1 MLSDEEI
8 IARIGEGLPVGVWVA
23 RAPGGEFVYANETFR
38 EIMGLP
44 GLEEVARGEYAEP
57 YRIHDRSGALY
68 PESSMPFVRALEAR
82 ETVMTDDI
90 VIHRTDGARVNVRA
104 YARPVFEEGE
114 ITHVVVAFFDI
125 TREVEAETARAESEA
140 RLHQAERMQS
150 LGTLAGGIAHD
161 VNNLLGAIS
170 LIVSSL
176 AVDEVDAERRA
187 DLGKI
192 EEVVQTA
199 TGLARSLLTFSGRG
213 KNLTAPVSLNDVVLG
228 VQRLVAHGADK
239 RIRLS
244 NALRASRGV
253 LGDYARLEQVVL
265 NLLLNAAD
273 AMPEGGR
280 IVVSTRDDGP
290 EVVLEVEDDGGGVPP
305 EIRARVFDPFFTT
318 KRDGPR
324 RSTGLGLATVY
335 GIVDSHGGTVEVA
348 DAPGGGALF
357 RLRFPASERPV
368 ARQVAPEPDAP
379 PVRGE
384 GLVLV
389 VDDEQVLR
397 EAALEV
403 LGSLGYRTVGA
414 SDGLQ
419 ALQVVEQRGAE
430 IDVVLLDM
438 SMPGMDGEQ
447 TYRAM
452 REIRADL
459 PVLLTTGYALNDA
472 AQRVLDLGV
481 RGFIEKP
488 WSLSKISRALADVL
502 EAGR

>member
-1 MLSDEEI
+1 M
-8 IARIGEGLPVGVWVA
+8 
-23 RAPGGEFVYANETFR
+23 
-38 EIMGLP
+38 
-44 GLEEVARGEYAEP
+44 
-57 YRIHDRSGALY
+57 
-68 PESSMPFVRALEAR
+68 
-82 ETVMTDDI
+82 
-90 VIHRTDGARVNVRA
+90 
-104 YARPVFEEGE
+104 
-114 ITHVVVAFFDI
+114 VAFFDI
-125 TREVEAETARAESEA
+125 TREVEAETARAQSEA
-140 RLHQAERMQS
+140 RLQQAERMQS

-170 LIVSSL
+170 LIASSL
-176 AVDEVDAERRA
+176 AMDETDAERRA

-213 KNLTAPVSLNDVVLG
+213 KNLTAPVSLNDVVAG
-228 VQRLVAHGADK
+228 VERLFVHGVDK
-239 RIRLS
+239 RLELT

-265 NLLLNAAD
+265 NLLLNARD

-280 IVVSTRDDGP
+280 IAVSTRDDGP
-290 EVVLEVEDDGGGVPP
+290 DVVLEVEDEGGGVPA
-305 EIRARVFDPFFTT
+305 EIRGKVFDPFFTT

-335 GIVDSHGGTVEVA
+335 GIVDTHGGSVEIG

-357 RLRFPASERPV
+357 RVRLPACDRPV
-368 ARQVAPEPDAP
+368 ARQVTSEPDGP

-389 VDDEQVLR
+389 VDDEEALR
-397 EAALEV
+397 NAAVDGLA
-403 LGSLGYRTVGA
+403 SLGYRTIGA
-414 SDGLQ
+414 SDGYE
-419 ALQVVEQRGAE
+419 ALRVFEAKGAE
-430 IDVVLLDM
+430 VDVVLLDM
-438 SMPGMDGEQ
+438 SMPGLDGEQ

-452 REIRADL
+452 REIRADV
-459 PVLLTTGYALNDA
+459 PVLLTTGYALNEA

-488 WSLSKISRALADVL
+488 WNLSRLSRALAGVL
-502 EAGR
+502 EERR

>member
-1 MLSDEEI
+1 MLSDDEI
-8 IARIGEGLPVGVWVA
+8 ISEIGEGLPVGVWVA
-23 RAPGGEFVYANETFR
+23 RAPGGEFVYANTTFR
-38 EIMGLP
+38 TIMGMP
-44 GLEEVARGEYAEP
+44 ALEDVARGEYAEP

-68 PESSMPFVRALEAR
+68 PESSLPFVRALETR
-82 ETVMTDDI
+82 QTVMADDI
-90 VIHRTDGARVNVRA
+90 VIHQHDGAKVFIRA
-104 YARPVFEEGE
+104 YARPVFEDGE
-114 ITHVVVAFFDI
+114 ITHVVIAFFDI
-125 TREVEAETARAESEA
+125 SREVEAEIARAESEA

-170 LIVSSL
+170 LIASSL
-176 AVDEVDAERRA
+176 AMDEANPERRS

-199 TGLARSLLTFSGRG
+199 TGLARSLLTFAGRG
-213 KNLTAPVSLNDVVLG
+213 KNLTTPVSLNDVVTG
-228 VQRLVAHGADK
+228 VERLFSHGVAK
-239 RIRLS
+239 RIQVSQTLS
-244 NALRASRGV
+244 ASRGV

-265 NLLLNAAD
+265 NLLVNARD
-273 AMPEGGR
+273 AMPAGGR
-280 IVVSTRDDGP
+280 IQISTRDD
-290 EVVLEVEDDGGGVPP
+290 EAHVVLEVEDEGEGVPA
-305 EIRARVFDPFFTT
+305 EIRGKIFDPFFTT
-318 KRDGPR
+318 KHDGPR
-324 RSTGLGLATVY
+324 VSTGLGLATVY
-335 GIVDSHGGTVEVA
+335 GIVDCHGGSVEVV

-357 RLRFPASERPV
+357 RVRLPACER
-368 ARQVAPEPDAP
+368 AVAPRAAADSDVA

-389 VDDEQVLR
+389 VDDERVLR
-397 EAALEV
+397 EAAVDV
-403 LGSLGYRTVGA
+403 LTSLGYRTLGA
-414 SDGLQ
+414 SGGRE
-419 ALQVVEQRGAE
+419 ALEILAQRGAE

-452 REIRADL
+452 RDLRADI

-488 WSLSKISRALADVL
+488 WNLARISRALADVL
-502 EAGR
+502 ADPR

>member
-1 MLSDEEI
+1 MLSDAEI
-8 IARIGEGLPVGVWVA
+8 IAQIGEGLPVGVWVA

-44 GLEEVARGEYAEP
+44 GLAEVARGEYAEP

-90 VIHRTDGARVNVRA
+90 VIQRTDGAHVNVRA

-170 LIVSSL
+170 LIASSL
-176 AVDEVDAERRA
+176 AMDEADPERRA

-213 KNLTAPVSLNDVVLG
+213 KNLRTPVSLNDVVASVEHLFVHG
-228 VQRLVAHGADK
+228 VDK
-239 RIRLS
+239 RIRLTR
-244 NALRASRGV
+244 ALHASRGV

-265 NLLLNAAD
+265 NLLLNARD

-280 IVVSTRDDGP
+280 IVVSTRDDGAD
-290 EVVLEVEDDGGGVPP
+290 VVLEVEDEGEGVPA

-335 GIVDSHGGTVEVA
+335 GIVDSHGGSVEIA

-357 RLRFPASERPV
+357 RVRLPACEGT
-368 ARQVAPEPDAP
+368 VAPQTAAELDAP

-389 VDDEQVLR
+389 VDDEEALR
-397 EAALEV
+397 KAAVDGLA
-403 LGSLGYRTVGA
+403 SLGYRTVGA
-414 SDGLQ
+414 SDGHE
-419 ALQVVEQRGAE
+419 ALRVLEERGAE
-430 IDVVLLDM
+430 VDVVLLDM
-438 SMPGMDGEQ
+438 SMPGLDGEQ

-452 REIRADL
+452 RKIRADI

-488 WSLSKISRALADVL
+488 WSLSRISRALADVL
-502 EAGR
+502 ADGC